1 MEFFLCL
8 LYKKLFLLLW
18 MVAYGVTADFIDEY
32 ILIGEINAI
41 ESFKRFV
48 KVVVSIFSNKYMRI
62 PNKEDVARLLK
73 EGEKHGYFGMLESI
87 EYMHW
92 KWKNRPVAWKGM
104 YVGHIHEHL

>member
-1 MEFFLCL
+1 
-8 LYKKLFLLLW
+8 